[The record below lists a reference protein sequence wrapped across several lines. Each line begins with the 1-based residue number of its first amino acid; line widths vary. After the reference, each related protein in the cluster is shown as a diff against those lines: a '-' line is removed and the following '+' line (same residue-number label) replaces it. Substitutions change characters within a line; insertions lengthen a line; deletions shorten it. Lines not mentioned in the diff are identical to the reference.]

1 MNPDIKRILDLH
13 PKSKSKRQLFA
24 EASHREWE
32 ANWKRQYEAEMQAK
46 EDAIPYE
53 SRKKFIEQFKAGG
66 ITLGDAARA
75 NGIADIGTASR
86 ILSKQIKSTY
96 THIEDLK

>member
-1 MNPDIKRILDLH
+1 MRDDIKAIVDQHR
-13 PKSKSKRQLFA
+13 KRSKREIMA
-24 EASHREWE
+24 EATAREYE
-32 ANWKRQYEAEMQAK
+32 RQWRLKYDAEIQSQ

-53 SRKKFIEQFKAGG
+53 NRKNFIKQFKAGG

-75 NGIADIGTASR
+75 NGINDISVASR

-96 THIEDLK
+96 THIEELE

>member
-1 MNPDIKRILDLH
+1 MNPDVKKLLDLH
-13 PKSKSKRQLFA
+13 PKAKSKRQKLA
-24 EASHREWE
+24 EANHREWE
-32 ANWKRQYEAEMQAK
+32 DNWKRQYDAEMQAK

-66 ITLGDAARA
+66 ITLGDAARV
-75 NGIADIGTASR
+75 NGINDISTASR

-96 THIEDLK
+96 THIEELE